1 VCHQIRKA
9 SEIGHVMHLTESRIR
24 FQSHDQRPR
33 SNEMADMGAKIR
45 ARQIGITQRAI
56 EAALAAAV
64 ETAVKTC
71 PDWRQQRN
79 AIVTQGE
86 RGLR

>member
-1 VCHQIRKA
+1 
-9 SEIGHVMHLTESRIR
+9 MHLTESRIR
-24 FQSHDQRPR
+24 FQSRDQRPR
-33 SNEMADMGAKIR
+33 SNEIADMGAKNR
-45 ARQIGITQRAI
+45 ARQIGITQRGI